1 MCPTSSLWKS
11 FGFLVVVVHA
21 QSCLTLCDAMD
32 YSPPGSSAH
41 GLSRQEHW
49 SGLPGPPPGD
59 LSDPGS
65 EPGPPALAGRF
76 LTTAPPGKSR
86 APPQVQNS
94 KFNQRNDKIQKAK
107 ENKKKKSSLHCG
119 CPSLP
124 ATSYQHSDL
133 SPRDSHTSEPKSRAF
148 LVVHWLTK
156 IHASGHRGYSSV
168 PGQGTNIPHAT
179 QPN

>member
-1 MCPTSSLWKS
+1 MCPTSFLWKS

-107 ENKKKKSSLHCG
+107 ENKISCPLKKEKMMEKQETSFGLVWWDRCIDVMLWISLF
-119 CPSLP
+119 
-124 ATSYQHSDL
+124 
-133 SPRDSHTSEPKSRAF
+133 RSR
-148 LVVHWLTK
+148 V
-156 IHASGHRGYSSV
+156 GHLD
-168 PGQGTNIPHAT
+168 GT
-179 QPN
+179 